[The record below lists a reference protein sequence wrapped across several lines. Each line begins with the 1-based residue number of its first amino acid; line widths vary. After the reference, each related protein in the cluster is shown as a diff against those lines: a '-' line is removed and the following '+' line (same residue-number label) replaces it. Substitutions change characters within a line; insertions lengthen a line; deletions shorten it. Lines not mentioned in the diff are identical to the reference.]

1 MQSFWRRRRVPAVT
15 SALDPARHL
24 VRDVS
29 EAGPAEHVDVS
40 MRDDRVAAFTLHGP
54 GGYESFIVQGAR
66 AVGRGGSFDLSSRA
80 ERALLRST
88 VQPAV
93 VTLVD
98 HLELQGAA
106 VAAGCTVVRGAAVV
120 DGADLW
126 TPLRAVHAD
135 GRVVWG
141 AEVTRSVPG
150 MPLERYVWAGGYR
163 VGAYR
168 HHEPLGIVRLM
179 AQTDD
184 TLRAQGIVPEALPA
198 LLVTSAW
205 LVRSGVV
212 AVLLEGGALDAG
224 FLVPADFEWQ
234 ESAYQQLWLSL
245 TRAEVQRAGVGG
257 TAEWVDL
264 SAWRWRVG

>member
-1 MQSFWRRRRVPAVT
+1 MA
-15 SALDPARHL
+15 
-24 VRDVS
+24 
-29 EAGPAEHVDVS
+29 
-40 MRDDRVAAFTLHGP
+40 
-54 GGYESFIVQGAR
+54 
-66 AVGRGGSFDLSSRA
+66 
-80 ERALLRST
+80 
-88 VQPAV
+88 
-93 VTLVD
+93 D

-106 VAAGCTVVRGAAVV
+106 VAAGCALVQGAAVV

-150 MPLERYVWAGGYR
+150 MPLERYVWAGGLR

-179 AQTDD
+179 AQNDD
-184 TLRAQGIVPEALPA
+184 ALRAQGIVPEALPA

-205 LVRSGVV
+205 LVRPSVIT
-212 AVLLEGGALDAG
+212 VLLEGAVLDG
-224 FLVPADFEWQ
+224 GLMVPADFEWQ
-234 ESAYQQLWLSL
+234 ETAYQQLWLSL
-245 TRAEVQRAGVGG
+245 TRAEVQGAGVGG

-264 SAWRWRVG
+264 SAWRWRAG